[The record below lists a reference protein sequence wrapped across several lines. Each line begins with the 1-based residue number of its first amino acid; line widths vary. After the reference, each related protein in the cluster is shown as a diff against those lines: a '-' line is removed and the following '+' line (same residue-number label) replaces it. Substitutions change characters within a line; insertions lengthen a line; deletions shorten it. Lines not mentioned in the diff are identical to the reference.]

1 MKRTNALKLVVD
13 ELSEFAGEMDVSD
26 PEWTQILLNQ
36 RISSLIKKG
45 AVETTQLPRK
55 LRLTDILEML
65 DLQISDGEIW
75 DNAERFDD
83 VIRSYGEEP
92 DRESMEEARGSL
104 ARIIELLRNAANDEH
119 QPDTRPEA

>member
-1 MKRTNALKLVVD
+1 MKPKKALKLVVD
-13 ELSEFAGEMDVSD
+13 ELSGFADEMDVSD

-45 AVETTQLPRK
+45 VLETTELPRK

-65 DLQISDGEIW
+65 DLQVPDGEFW

-92 DRESMEEARGSL
+92 DRESMEEARDSL
-104 ARIIELLRNAANDEH
+104 AKIIESLRNAANDEN
-119 QPDTRPEA
+119 PADAPPEA

>member
-1 MKRTNALKLVVD
+1 MNRKKTLKIVVD
-13 ELSEFAGEMDVSD
+13 ELGQFADDMDISD

-45 AVETTQLPRK
+45 VLETSELPRK

-65 DLQISDGEIW
+65 DLEMPDGGIW

-92 DRESMEEARGSL
+92 DRESMEEARDCL
-104 ARIIELLRNAANDEH
+104 AKIIESLRDE
-119 QPDTRPEA
+119 AK